1 MVARRHAV
9 ASDARSS
16 RPASIGLRARDCS
29 SMGDAMQIKVSKS
42 KAIERLSA
50 LRDAVEGLRSAHA
63 ESSEFLRWHNDLK
76 GALKY
81 VFGAKSIEMT
91 DFSQIWYW
99 PVVSGPDEA
108 ENRRERREAYVRGLD
123 RVHEFVSSQ
132 IKQIELFWEDEND
145 QIPVGEADGRS
156 ASIDSNQVFIVHGRD
171 QGALAE
177 VKLVLIQLGLEP
189 VILQELPDQ
198 GRTIIEKFEDHS
210 HVGFAVVLCTP
221 DDDGGLASEDAERLP
236 RARQNVV
243 FEWGF
248 FIGKLG
254 RDKVCALI
262 KGHVEIPS
270 DYSGVLYV
278 EMDERGAWRLDLAK
292 ELNEAQYVVDLN
304 NLQ

>member
-1 MVARRHAV
+1 MVN
-9 ASDARSS
+9 
-16 RPASIGLRARDCS
+16 
-29 SMGDAMQIKVSKS
+29 KS
-42 KAIERLSA
+42 KAIERLTVLLKTIEALSSPDADDREFMKWHEDVKSA
-50 LRDAVEGLRSAHA
+50 IKYMFGDRSDEMQTFLRIKYRALSSRRRRANHRDAYLNGLKASDALI
-63 ESSEFLRWHNDLK
+63 SSFVDRITH
-76 GALKY
+76 
-81 VFGAKSIEMT
+81 
-91 DFSQIWYW
+91 YW
-99 PVVSGPDEA
+99 EDNGRATRPDENS
-108 ENRRERREAYVRGLD
+108 EV
-123 RVHEFVSSQ
+123 
-132 IKQIELFWEDEND
+132 
-145 QIPVGEADGRS
+145 VGFF
-156 ASIDSNQVFIVHGRD
+156 DSNQVFVVHGRD

-177 VKLVLIQLGLEP
+177 VKQFLGQLGVEP
-189 VILQELPDQ
+189 VILQELPNQ

-254 RDKVCALI
+254 RDRVCALI
-262 KGHVEIPS
+262 KGDVEIPS

-292 ELNEAQYVVDLN
+292 ELKEAQYAVDLN